1 MAAIQNLQLWC
12 KQQCEGY
19 RDVSIT
25 NMTTSFRDGLA
36 FCAILHRH
44 RPDLIN
50 FDSLSKENVYENN
63 KLAFR
68 VAEEELGIPALL
80 DAEDMVALRVP
91 DRLSILTYVSQYYN
105 YFHGRSPIG
114 GMAGIK
120 RPSSEP
126 QEQPLG
132 KKAVSEPPKPVPPKL
147 PPAAP
152 PARAKPKEI
161 SPVTK
166 KVLAESGNVP
176 SSSCGICGS
185 HVHLVQRYLVDGK
198 LYHRNCFRCR
208 QCWNM
213 LLPGSYKAGPEP
225 GTFICTSH
233 QQPDSVQISGLRSTG
248 SKPES
253 TPAPPAA
260 RAFQK
265 AAEPKKLEQV
275 LKKPSQEGL
284 ANSTKPSVSS
294 FGSSGFKS
302 VNTPWSSSAVNK
314 SADCRGTPLGNKTDH
329 HEGTPSGLLQ
339 TASTTK
345 TQQAREHFF
354 QSFESS
360 SNKSS
365 DTKKQAP
372 PSHGPGKAAS
382 ARTTP
387 EVRPVNAEK
396 DQARN
401 HIIQALAGSNTSPN
415 RPGGLN
421 SIGSSVSSRPGGLS
435 STGSPLSSRSGGL
448 HSTGSSVS
456 SRSGGLSST
465 GSPLSS
471 RSGGLNSTGSP
482 VSSRS
487 GGLNST
493 GSPLSSRSGGLNS
506 TGSPVS
512 SRSGGLNSTGS
523 SVSSRSGG
531 LNSTGSP
538 LSSRSGGLNSTGSSV
553 SSRPGGLNSTG
564 SPLSSRSGGLNSTGS
579 PVSSSGKFAP
589 TSSPW
594 QSPAPKPQPS
604 KIGCPALK
612 QEKIADPLP
621 KSQAA
626 SKPLDAVHKLESK
639 GTKGNITVGEDKSES
654 PAEWRSLLKPVASKD
669 QGGSKKPTDNSQV
682 GTGSPAHKETKPSPL
697 VVPSAKQD
705 SASSG
710 GFMKKLLIP
719 SSDLTK
725 SCQNSKQ
732 SWEDHGGSVKKE
744 EEGNQLKKSTTTFQP
759 SASKSIQ
766 SPEVVSPTKLH
777 PDYLPEKEIQ
787 EKVCDIEKQLDELEL
802 KGVELEK
809 QLRGCEGDESEDA
822 LMVDW
827 FKLIHEKQ
835 LLLRQ
840 ESELMYKMKQQ
851 KLEEQQWNIETELRH
866 LMSKPEE
873 LKTPRDKE
881 REQELLESYL
891 NTVNDRNN
899 IVECLDEDRLRE
911 QEEDQMLAD
920 MIQRLDGS
928 LESTEPEKKKNKFC
942 LSKIWK
948 QKNKGKAQE

>member
-132 KKAVSEPPKPVPPKL
+132 KKAVSELPKPVPPKL

-152 PARAKPKEI
+152 PARAKPKES

-176 SSSCGICGS
+176 SSSCGICGN

-213 LLPGSYKAGPEP
+213 LLPGSYRAGPEP

-233 QQPDSVQISGLRSTG
+233 QQPDNVQISGLRSTG

-253 TPAPPAA
+253 TPAPAAA

-302 VNTPWSSSAVNK
+302 VNTPWSSSAVSK
-314 SADCRGTPLGNKTDH
+314 SDDCRGTPLGNKPGH

-339 TASTTK
+339 TASSTK

-360 SNKSS
+360 SNKTS

-372 PSHGPGKAAS
+372 PSQGPGKTAS
-382 ARTTP
+382 ARATP
-387 EVRPVNAEK
+387 EVSEK

-421 SIGSSVSSRPGGLS
+421 S
-435 STGSPLSSRSGGL
+435 
-448 HSTGSSVS
+448 TGSSM
-456 SRSGGLSST
+456 
-465 GSPLSS
+465 S
-471 RSGGLNSTGSP
+471 RSGGLNSTVSP
-482 VSSRS
+482 VSS
-487 GGLNST
+487 
-493 GSPLSSRSGGLNS
+493 
-506 TGSPVS
+506 
-512 SRSGGLNSTGS
+512 
-523 SVSSRSGG
+523 
-531 LNSTGSP
+531 
-538 LSSRSGGLNSTGSSV
+538 
-553 SSRPGGLNSTG
+553 
-564 SPLSSRSGGLNSTGS
+564 
-579 PVSSSGKFAP
+579 
-589 TSSPW
+589 SSPW

-604 KIGCPALK
+604 KTGCPALK
-612 QEKIADPLP
+612 QEKMADPLP

-626 SKPLDAVHKLESK
+626 SKPLDAVHKPESK
-639 GTKGNITVGEDKSES
+639 GIKGEDGCVIPMQLCLDTACWLYAFLLDQYSECVRSITAGEDKSES

-705 SASSG
+705 SGMKDVSFAIMLWSGRGQAVALQGTSSSG
-710 GFMKKLLIP
+710 GFRKKLLIP
-719 SSDLTK
+719 SSDLVR

-744 EEGNQLKKSTTTFQP
+744 EEGNQLKKSTSTY
-759 SASKSIQ
+759 
-766 SPEVVSPTKLH
+766 
-777 PDYLPEKEIQ
+777 YLPEEEIQ

-881 REQELLESYL
+881 REKELLESYL

-928 LESTEPEKKKNKFC
+928 LESTEPEKKKNKFR

-948 QKNKGKAQE
+948 QKNK

>member
-50 FDSLSKENVYENN
+50 FNSLSKENVYENN

-132 KKAVSEPPKPVPPKL
+132 KKAVSEPPKSVPPKL
-147 PPAAP
+147 PPAHP
-152 PARAKPKEI
+152 PARAKLKET
-161 SPVTK
+161 SPVTMVRNAFWG
-166 KVLAESGNVP
+166 VLAESGNIP
-176 SSSCGICGS
+176 SSNCGICGN

-208 QCWNM
+208 QCWNV

-233 QQPDSVQISGLRSTG
+233 QQPDNVQISSLHSTRN
-248 SKPES
+248 KPES
-253 TPAPPAA
+253 TPAPTAA

-265 AAEPKKLEQV
+265 AAEPKKPEQV

-284 ANSTKPSVSS
+284 ANSTKPSVSFS
-294 FGSSGFKS
+294 GSSGFKS
-302 VNTPWSSSAVNK
+302 VNTPWSSPAVNK
-314 SADCRGTPLGNKTDH
+314 SGDCKSTPLGNKTDH
-329 HEGTPSGLLQ
+329 REGAPSGPLW
-339 TASTTK
+339 TSSTTK
-345 TQQAREHFF
+345 TQQARENFF
-354 QSFESS
+354 QSLESS
-360 SNKSS
+360 GNKTS
-365 DTKKQAP
+365 DTKKQVP
-372 PSHGPGKAAS
+372 SSHGPGKTVS
-382 ARTTP
+382 ARTTT
-387 EVRPVNAEK
+387 EVNPVSAEK
-396 DQARN
+396 KQARN
-401 HIIQALAGSNTSPN
+401 NIIQALAGSNTSPN
-415 RPGGLN
+415 RPGGL
-421 SIGSSVSSRPGGLS
+421 S
-435 STGSPLSSRSGGL
+435 STGFSASSGGKF
-448 HSTGSSVS
+448 SSAS
-456 SRSGGLSST
+456 SQ
-465 GSPLSS
+465 
-471 RSGGLNSTGSP
+471 
-482 VSSRS
+482 
-487 GGLNST
+487 
-493 GSPLSSRSGGLNS
+493 
-506 TGSPVS
+506 
-512 SRSGGLNSTGS
+512 
-523 SVSSRSGG
+523 
-531 LNSTGSP
+531 
-538 LSSRSGGLNSTGSSV
+538 
-553 SSRPGGLNSTG
+553 
-564 SPLSSRSGGLNSTGS
+564 
-579 PVSSSGKFAP
+579 
-589 TSSPW
+589 W
-594 QSPAPKPQPS
+594 QSPAPKAQSS
-604 KIGCPALK
+604 KIGYATLN
-612 QEKIADPLP
+612 QEKITDPLP

-626 SKPLDAVHKLESK
+626 SKPVDSVHKPELK
-639 GTKGNITVGEDKSES
+639 GIKVHSLSPKILLRRKSDLFLYIGPDIIFPLGSTNVEDKSES
-654 PAEWRSLLKPVASKD
+654 PAGWRSLLKPVASKD
-669 QGGSKKPTDNSQV
+669 QGGSKKPADNSQMRT
-682 GTGSPAHKETKPSPL
+682 GTPAQEETKPSPV

-705 SASSG
+705 SGLKFLTQNLSVLLNPASSG
-710 GFMKKLLIP
+710 GFMKKKLIP
-719 SSDLTK
+719 SSDLVM
-725 SCQNSKQ
+725 SCQNLKQ
-732 SWEDHGGSVKKE
+732 GWEESRGSAKKE
-744 EEGNQLKKSTTTFQP
+744 EESNQLKKSTITC
-759 SASKSIQ
+759 
-766 SPEVVSPTKLH
+766 KLH
-777 PDYLPEKEIQ
+777 PDYIPEEEIQ
-787 EKVCDIEKQLDELEL
+787 AKVCDIEKQLDELEL
-802 KGVELEK
+802 RGVDLEK

-851 KLEEQQWNIETELRH
+851 KLEEQQWNIEMELRH
-866 LMSKPEE
+866 IMNKPEE
-873 LKTPRDKE
+873 LKTPREKE
-881 REQELLESYL
+881 REKELLESYL

-928 LESTEPEKKKNKFC
+928 LESQEPEKKKNKFR

-948 QKNKGKAQE
+948 QKNKS

>member
-132 KKAVSEPPKPVPPKL
+132 KKAVAEPPKPVPPKL
-147 PPAAP
+147 PPAHP
-152 PARAKPKEI
+152 PARAKPKET
-161 SPVTK
+161 SPVTTG
-166 KVLAESGNVP
+166 VLAESGNIP
-176 SSSCGICGS
+176 SSSCGVCGK

-208 QCWNM
+208 QCWIV
-213 LLPGSYKAGPEP
+213 LLPGNYKAGPEP

-233 QQPDSVQISGLRSTG
+233 QQPDNVQISGLRSTG
-248 SKPES
+248 NKPES
-253 TPAPPAA
+253 TPAPATA

-265 AAEPKKLEQV
+265 TAEPKKPEQM
-275 LKKPSQEGL
+275 LKKSGQEGL

-294 FGSSGFKS
+294 SGSSGFKS
-302 VNTPWSSSAVNK
+302 VNTPWSSSPVNK
-314 SADCRGTPLGNKTDH
+314 PNDCRGTPLGNKTDH
-329 HEGTPSGLLQ
+329 PEGTSSGPLW
-339 TASTTK
+339 TTSTSK
-345 TQQAREHFF
+345 TQQARDNFF
-354 QSFESS
+354 RSSESS
-360 SNKSS
+360 SNKTS
-365 DTKKQAP
+365 DTKKQV
-372 PSHGPGKAAS
+372 PSSHDPGKTTS
-382 ARTTP
+382 ARSTA
-387 EVRPVNAEK
+387 EVRPVNAGK

-401 HIIQALAGSNTSPN
+401 HIIQALAGSNASPN
-415 RPGGLN
+415 KPGG
-421 SIGSSVSSRPGGLS
+421 PS
-435 STGSPLSSRSGGL
+435 STGSSA
-448 HSTGSSVS
+448 
-456 SRSGGLSST
+456 
-465 GSPLSS
+465 
-471 RSGGLNSTGSP
+471 
-482 VSSRS
+482 
-487 GGLNST
+487 
-493 GSPLSSRSGGLNS
+493 
-506 TGSPVS
+506 
-512 SRSGGLNSTGS
+512 
-523 SVSSRSGG
+523 
-531 LNSTGSP
+531 
-538 LSSRSGGLNSTGSSV
+538 
-553 SSRPGGLNSTG
+553 
-564 SPLSSRSGGLNSTGS
+564 
-579 PVSSSGKFAP
+579 SSSGKFSP
-589 TSSPW
+589 SSSQG
-594 QSPAPKPQPS
+594 QSPASTAQSS
-604 KIGCPALK
+604 KTGYTAPK
-612 QEKIADPLP
+612 QEKIPDPLP
-621 KSQAA
+621 KSQAG
-626 SKPLDAVHKLESK
+626 SKPVSSGHKQEAK
-639 GTKGNITVGEDKSES
+639 GIKGSTNTGEDKSES
-654 PAEWRSLLKPVASKD
+654 PADWRSLLKPVANKD
-669 QGGSKKPTDNSQV
+669 QGGSKKPTDTSQV

-697 VVPSAKQD
+697 VVPPAKQD

-710 GFMKKLLIP
+710 GCMKKKLIP
-719 SSDLTK
+719 SSDLIR

-732 SWEDHGGSVKKE
+732 GWEDPVSSAKE
-744 EEGNQLKKSTTTFQP
+744 EKEGNQLKKSTTTFKP
-759 SASKSIQ
+759 SVPETIR

-777 PDYLPEKEIQ
+777 PDYLPEEEIQ
-787 EKVCDIEKQLDELEL
+787 EKVRDIEKQLDELEL

-851 KLEEQQWNIETELRH
+851 ELEEQQWNIETELRH

-873 LKTPRDKE
+873 LKTPREKE
-881 REQELLESYL
+881 REKELLESYL

-928 LESTEPEKKKNKFC
+928 FESQEPDKKKNKFR

-948 QKNKGKAQE
+948 QKNKNKAQD

>member
-19 RDVSIT
+19 RGVSIT

-50 FDSLSKENVYENN
+50 FNSLSKENVYENN

-147 PPAAP
+147 PPAHP
-152 PARAKPKEI
+152 PARAKPKEA
-161 SPVTK
+161 SPVTPK
-166 KVLAESGNVP
+166 GVLAESGNIP
-176 SSSCGICGS
+176 SSSCGICGN
-185 HVHLVQRYLVDGK
+185 HVHLVQRCLVDGK

-208 QCWNM
+208 QCWNV

-233 QQPDSVQISGLRSTG
+233 QQPGSVQISGLCSTRN
-248 SKPES
+248 KPES
-253 TPAPPAA
+253 TPAPTAA
-260 RAFQK
+260 RVFQK
-265 AAEPKKLEQV
+265 AAEPKKPEQV

-294 FGSSGFKS
+294 SGSSGFKS

-314 SADCRGTPLGNKTDH
+314 SDDCKGTPLGNKTDH
-329 HEGTPSGLLQ
+329 REGSPSRPLW
-339 TASTTK
+339 TTSTTK
-345 TQQAREHFF
+345 TQQARENFF
-354 QSFESS
+354 RSLESS
-360 SNKSS
+360 SSKTS
-365 DTKKQAP
+365 DTKNQVP
-372 PSHGPGKAAS
+372 SSHGPGKTAP
-382 ARTTP
+382 ARTTV
-387 EVRPVNAEK
+387 EVSAVNAEK

-415 RPGGLN
+415 RPGGLS
-421 SIGSSVSSRPGGLS
+421 SIGSSA
-435 STGSPLSSRSGGL
+435 
-448 HSTGSSVS
+448 
-456 SRSGGLSST
+456 
-465 GSPLSS
+465 
-471 RSGGLNSTGSP
+471 
-482 VSSRS
+482 
-487 GGLNST
+487 
-493 GSPLSSRSGGLNS
+493 
-506 TGSPVS
+506 
-512 SRSGGLNSTGS
+512 
-523 SVSSRSGG
+523 
-531 LNSTGSP
+531 
-538 LSSRSGGLNSTGSSV
+538 
-553 SSRPGGLNSTG
+553 
-564 SPLSSRSGGLNSTGS
+564 
-579 PVSSSGKFAP
+579 SSSGKFSP
-589 TSSPW
+589 SSSQW
-594 QSPAPKPQPS
+594 QSPAPKAQSS
-604 KIGCPALK
+604 KTDYTAPK
-612 QEKIADPLP
+612 QEKITDPLP

-626 SKPLDAVHKLESK
+626 RKPVDSVHKPESK
-639 GTKGNITVGEDKSES
+639 GIKGSMNVGEDKSES
-654 PAEWRSLLKPVASKD
+654 PSDWRSLLKPVTSKD
-669 QGGSKKPTDNSQV
+669 QSGSKKPTDNSQV

-710 GFMKKLLIP
+710 GVMKKKLMP
-719 SSDLTK
+719 SSDLIR
-725 SCQNSKQ
+725 SCQNLKQ
-732 SWEDHGGSVKKE
+732 VSEDPGGSAKKE
-744 EEGNQLKKSTTTFQP
+744 EEGNQLKKSTTTFKP
-759 SASKSIQ
+759 SVPKSIQ
-766 SPEVVSPTKLH
+766 SPEAVSPTKLH
-777 PDYLPEKEIQ
+777 PDYLPEEKIQ

-802 KGVELEK
+802 KGVDLEK

-822 LMVDW
+822 LMVEW

-851 KLEEQQWNIETELRH
+851 KLEEQQWNIEVELRH

-873 LKTPRDKE
+873 LKTPREKE
-881 REQELLESYL
+881 REKELLESYL

-928 LESTEPEKKKNKFC
+928 LESQEPEKKKNKFH
-942 LSKIWK
+942 LPKIRK
-948 QKNKGKAQE
+948 QKNKSKAQE

>member
-1 MAAIQNLQLWC
+1 
-12 KQQCEGY
+12 
-19 RDVSIT
+19 
-25 NMTTSFRDGLA
+25 
-36 FCAILHRH
+36 
-44 RPDLIN
+44 N
-50 FDSLSKENVYENN
+50 FNSLSKENVYENN

-147 PPAAP
+147 PPAHP
-152 PARAKPKEI
+152 PARAKPKET
-161 SPVTK
+161 SPVAMRSGYCTDS
-166 KVLAESGNVP
+166 ESGNIP
-176 SSSCGICGS
+176 SSSCGICGN

-208 QCWNM
+208 QCWNV

-233 QQPDSVQISGLRSTG
+233 QQPDNVQISGLRSTG
-248 SKPES
+248 NKPES
-253 TPAPPAA
+253 TPAPTAA

-265 AAEPKKLEQV
+265 TAEPKKSEQV

-294 FGSSGFKS
+294 SGSSGFKS
-302 VNTPWSSSAVNK
+302 VNTPWSSSPVNK
-314 SADCRGTPLGNKTDH
+314 PNDCKGTPLGNKTDH
-329 HEGTPSGLLQ
+329 HEGTTSGPLF
-339 TASTTK
+339 TTSTTK
-345 TQQAREHFF
+345 TQQARENFF
-354 QSFESS
+354 RSLESS
-360 SNKSS
+360 SNKTS
-365 DTKKQAP
+365 DTKTQVP
-372 PSHGPGKAAS
+372 SSHGPGKTVS
-382 ARTTP
+382 ARTTT
-387 EVRPVNAEK
+387 EISPVKAEK

-401 HIIQALAGSNTSPN
+401 HIAQALAGSMTSPN
-415 RPGGLN
+415 
-421 SIGSSVSSRPGGLS
+421 RPGGLS
-435 STGSPLSSRSGGL
+435 STGSSA
-448 HSTGSSVS
+448 
-456 SRSGGLSST
+456 
-465 GSPLSS
+465 
-471 RSGGLNSTGSP
+471 
-482 VSSRS
+482 
-487 GGLNST
+487 
-493 GSPLSSRSGGLNS
+493 
-506 TGSPVS
+506 
-512 SRSGGLNSTGS
+512 
-523 SVSSRSGG
+523 
-531 LNSTGSP
+531 
-538 LSSRSGGLNSTGSSV
+538 
-553 SSRPGGLNSTG
+553 
-564 SPLSSRSGGLNSTGS
+564 
-579 PVSSSGKFAP
+579 SSSGKFSP
-589 TSSPW
+589 SSSQW
-594 QSPAPKPQPS
+594 QNPAPKAQSS
-604 KIGCPALK
+604 KTGYTALK
-612 QEKIADPLP
+612 QEKITDPLP

-626 SKPLDAVHKLESK
+626 SKPADSLHKPESK
-639 GTKGNITVGEDKSES
+639 GIKDAPETQTWLVSLYLIWYYLAMSLLLGSMNVGEDKSEG
-654 PAEWRSLLKPVASKD
+654 PTEWRSRLKPVAIKD
-669 QGGSKKPTDNSQV
+669 QDGSKKPTDNSQV

-705 SASSG
+705 SGILALRLLWPSGAFIWRATLPQGEGLASSG
-710 GFMKKLLIP
+710 GFMKKKLIP
-719 SSDLTK
+719 SSDLIK
-725 SCQNSKQ
+725 SCQNSEQ
-732 SWEDHGGSVKKE
+732 GWEDPGSSAKKE
-744 EEGNQLKKSTTTFQP
+744 EEGNQLKKSTTTC
-759 SASKSIQ
+759 
-766 SPEVVSPTKLH
+766 KLR
-777 PDYLPEKEIQ
+777 PDYLPEEEIQ
-787 EKVCDIEKQLDELEL
+787 EKVRDIEKQLDELEL
-802 KGVELEK
+802 KGVDLEK

-851 KLEEQQWNIETELRH
+851 KLEEQQWNIEMELRH

-873 LKTPRDKE
+873 RKTPGEKK
-881 REQELLESYL
+881 REKELLDSYL

-928 LESTEPEKKKNKFC
+928 LESQEPDKKKNKFR

-948 QKNKGKAQE
+948 QKNKS

>member
-50 FDSLSKENVYENN
+50 FNSLSKENVYENN
-63 KLAFR
+63 KLAFQ

-132 KKAVSEPPKPVPPKL
+132 KKAVSAPPKPVPPKL
-147 PPAAP
+147 PPAHP
-152 PARAKPKEI
+152 PARAKPKET
-161 SPVTK
+161 SPVTTVRNK
-166 KVLAESGNVP
+166 GVLAESGNIP
-176 SSSCGICGS
+176 SSSCGICGN

-208 QCWNM
+208 QCWNV

-233 QQPDSVQISGLRSTG
+233 QQPDNVQISGLRSTG
-248 SKPES
+248 NKPES
-253 TPAPPAA
+253 TPAPTAA

-284 ANSTKPSVSS
+284 GNSTKPSVSFS
-294 FGSSGFKS
+294 GSAVFKS

-314 SADCRGTPLGNKTDH
+314 SDDCKGTPLGNKTDH
-329 HEGTPSGLLQ
+329 REGTPSRPLW
-339 TASTTK
+339 TTSTTK
-345 TQQAREHFF
+345 TQQARENFF
-354 QSFESS
+354 RSLESS
-360 SNKSS
+360 SNKTS
-365 DTKKQAP
+365 DTKKQVP
-372 PSHGPGKAAS
+372 SSHGTGKTAS
-382 ARTTP
+382 DRTTT
-387 EVRPVNAEK
+387 EICPVNAEK

-401 HIIQALAGSNTSPN
+401 HIIQALAGSNASPN
-415 RPGGLN
+415 
-421 SIGSSVSSRPGGLS
+421 RPGGLS
-435 STGSPLSSRSGGL
+435 STGSS
-448 HSTGSSVS
+448 
-456 SRSGGLSST
+456 
-465 GSPLSS
+465 
-471 RSGGLNSTGSP
+471 
-482 VSSRS
+482 
-487 GGLNST
+487 
-493 GSPLSSRSGGLNS
+493 
-506 TGSPVS
+506 
-512 SRSGGLNSTGS
+512 
-523 SVSSRSGG
+523 
-531 LNSTGSP
+531 
-538 LSSRSGGLNSTGSSV
+538 
-553 SSRPGGLNSTG
+553 
-564 SPLSSRSGGLNSTGS
+564 
-579 PVSSSGKFAP
+579 VSSSGTFSP
-589 TSSPW
+589 TSSQW
-594 QSPAPKPQPS
+594 QSPAPKAQSS
-604 KIGCPALK
+604 KTEYTVLK
-612 QEKIADPLP
+612 QEKITDPLP

-626 SKPLDAVHKLESK
+626 SKPVDSVHKPESK
-639 GTKGNITVGEDKSES
+639 GIKGEDVWFTYSSAWTQHANFMPSSWTGSMNAGEDKSES
-654 PAEWRSLLKPVASKD
+654 PAEWRSRLKPVANKD

-705 SASSG
+705 SGLKFLTQNLSVFLNPASSG
-710 GFMKKLLIP
+710 GFMKKKLIP
-719 SSDLTK
+719 SSDLIR

-732 SWEDHGGSVKKE
+732 GWEEPGGSAKKE
-744 EEGNQLKKSTTTFQP
+744 EEGNQLKKSTTTC
-759 SASKSIQ
+759 
-766 SPEVVSPTKLH
+766 KLH
-777 PDYLPEKEIQ
+777 PDYLPEEEIQ
-787 EKVCDIEKQLDELEL
+787 EKVRDIEKQLDELEL
-802 KGVELEK
+802 KGVDLEK

-873 LKTPRDKE
+873 LKTPREKE
-881 REQELLESYL
+881 REKELLESYL
-891 NTVNDRNN
+891 NTVNDRND

-928 LESTEPEKKKNKFC
+928 LESQEPEKKKNKFR

-948 QKNKGKAQE
+948 QKNKS